1 MPAIRK
7 TMLTVAALAGI
18 ALTSQPAFAQAQAS
32 GSWRAY
38 TGTNFSGPDTTFTGE
53 VGECKYVGD
62 NWNDKTRSA
71 KSSTAT
77 TRVELWDNAD
87 CTGGSIVI
95 DGSGYY
101 AIGAW
106 VSAYRVSSV

>member
-18 ALTSQPAFAQAQAS
+18 VIATQPAFAQPQAS

-38 TGTNFSGPDTTFTGE
+38 SETDYEGPDTTFSGE
-53 VGECKYVGD
+53 VGACKYVGD

-71 KSSTAT
+71 KSSSAT
-77 TRVELWDNAD
+77 TRVELWDNSD

-101 AIGAW
+101 SIGAW
-106 VSAYRVSSV
+106 VSGYRVTSV